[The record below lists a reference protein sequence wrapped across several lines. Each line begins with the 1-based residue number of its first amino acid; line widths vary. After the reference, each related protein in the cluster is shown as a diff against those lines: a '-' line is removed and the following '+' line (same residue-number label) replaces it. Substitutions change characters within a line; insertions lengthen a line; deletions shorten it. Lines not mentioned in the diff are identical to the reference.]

1 MEIVDNINH
10 PKHYEDAGYLVQPI
24 DVCQEL
30 PFCLGNAVKYLCRA
44 GNKEGCP
51 ELEDL
56 KKAQWYLNRQLALL
70 DNGSTAAVLSARGAC
85 AARFIAEKHN
95 GPLRWLFENGIC
107 GAAANGFVVLR
118 TDVVSCLAA
127 VSTAIYQLVEQ
138 KEDEEVR
145 EYDPHG
151 WNDFPE
157 VEPPEGVLMRVECR
171 DGRKACAKYR
181 LFIEGGS
188 WCDVNGGAWPE
199 AYSQSVAR
207 FRPWDEEDE
216 E

>member
-44 GNKEGCP
+44 GNKAGCP

-56 KKAQWYLNRQLALL
+56 KKAQWYLTRQLALL
-70 DNGSTAAVLSARGAC
+70 DNDSTAAVLSARGAC
-85 AARFIAEKHN
+85 AAHFLEEKHG
-95 GPLRWLFENGIC
+95 GPLRWLFGTGIY
-107 GAAANGFVVLR
+107 GVAGSGFVVLR

-138 KEDEEVR
+138 KEDEE
-145 EYDPHG
+145 
-151 WNDFPE
+151 
-157 VEPPEGVLMRVECR
+157 
-171 DGRKACAKYR
+171 
-181 LFIEGGS
+181 
-188 WCDVNGGAWPE
+188 
-199 AYSQSVAR
+199 
-207 FRPWDEEDE
+207 
-216 E
+216 

>member
-1 MEIVDNINH
+1 MNDNINH

-70 DNGSTAAVLSARGAC
+70 DNGPMAAVLSARGAC

-127 VSTAIYQLVEQ
+127 VRMAIYQLVEQ
-138 KEDEEVR
+138 KEDEE
-145 EYDPHG
+145 
-151 WNDFPE
+151 
-157 VEPPEGVLMRVECR
+157 
-171 DGRKACAKYR
+171 
-181 LFIEGGS
+181 
-188 WCDVNGGAWPE
+188 
-199 AYSQSVAR
+199 
-207 FRPWDEEDE
+207 
-216 E
+216 

>member
-70 DNGSTAAVLSARGAC
+70 DNGSMAAVLSARGVC

-95 GPLRWLFENGIC
+95 GPLRWLFENGIR
-107 GAAANGFVVLR
+107 GAAAYGFVVLR

-138 KEDEEVR
+138 KEDEE
-145 EYDPHG
+145 
-151 WNDFPE
+151 
-157 VEPPEGVLMRVECR
+157 
-171 DGRKACAKYR
+171 
-181 LFIEGGS
+181 
-188 WCDVNGGAWPE
+188 
-199 AYSQSVAR
+199 
-207 FRPWDEEDE
+207 
-216 E
+216 

>member
-70 DNGSTAAVLSARGAC
+70 DNGSMAAVLSARGAC

-95 GPLRWLFENGIC
+95 GPLRWLFENGVHR
-107 GAAANGFVVLR
+107 AAGTGLIIMR
-118 TDVVSCLAA
+118 TDVVCCLAA
-127 VSTAIYQLVEQ
+127 VNAAIDRLADQ
-138 KEDEEVR
+138 KEDEE
-145 EYDPHG
+145 
-151 WNDFPE
+151 
-157 VEPPEGVLMRVECR
+157 
-171 DGRKACAKYR
+171 
-181 LFIEGGS
+181 
-188 WCDVNGGAWPE
+188 
-199 AYSQSVAR
+199 
-207 FRPWDEEDE
+207 
-216 E
+216 

>member
-56 KKAQWYLNRQLALL
+56 KKARWYLERQLALL
-70 DNGSTAAVLSARGAC
+70 DNDSLAAVLSARGAC
-85 AARFIAEKHN
+85 AARFLAEKHD
-95 GPLRWLFENGIC
+95 GPIRWLFENGIC

-118 TDVVSCLAA
+118 TDVVGALAA
-127 VSTAIYQLVEQ
+127 VNSAIDQSKGQE
-138 KEDEEVR
+138 KEE
-145 EYDPHG
+145 
-151 WNDFPE
+151 
-157 VEPPEGVLMRVECR
+157 
-171 DGRKACAKYR
+171 
-181 LFIEGGS
+181 
-188 WCDVNGGAWPE
+188 
-199 AYSQSVAR
+199 
-207 FRPWDEEDE
+207 
-216 E
+216 

>member
-1 MEIVDNINH
+1 MNDNINH

-70 DNGSTAAVLSARGAC
+70 DNGSMAAVLSARGAC

-127 VSTAIYQLVEQ
+127 VRMAIYQLVEQ
-138 KEDEEVR
+138 KEDEEVA

-157 VEPPEGVLMRVECR
+157 VEPPEGVLMRVEWR
-171 DGRKACAKYR
+171 
-181 LFIEGGS
+181 EGVELRRG
-188 WCDVNGGAWPE
+188 VARYVAWGDNKE
-199 AYSQSVAR
+199 FVWMGERGIIRQVDR

>member
-1 MEIVDNINH
+1 MNDNINH

-44 GNKEGCP
+44 GNKAGCP

-70 DNGSTAAVLSARGAC
+70 DNGSMAAVLSARGAC
-85 AARFIAEKHN
+85 AAR
-95 GPLRWLFENGIC
+95 
-107 GAAANGFVVLR
+107 
-118 TDVVSCLAA
+118 CLAA
-127 VSTAIYQLVEQ
+127 VRMAIYQLVEQ

-145 EYDPHG
+145 GYDPHG

-207 FRPWDEEDE
+207 FRPWGDPEDE

>member
-70 DNGSTAAVLSARGAC
+70 DNDSTAAVLSARGAC
-85 AARFIAEKHN
+85 AAHFLEEKHG
-95 GPLRWLFENGIC
+95 GPLRWLFGTGIY
-107 GAAANGFVVLR
+107 GVAGSGFVVLR

-127 VSTAIYQLVEQ
+127 VSTAIYRLVEQ
-138 KEDEEVR
+138 KEDEE
-145 EYDPHG
+145 
-151 WNDFPE
+151 
-157 VEPPEGVLMRVECR
+157 
-171 DGRKACAKYR
+171 
-181 LFIEGGS
+181 
-188 WCDVNGGAWPE
+188 
-199 AYSQSVAR
+199 
-207 FRPWDEEDE
+207 
-216 E
+216 

>member
-1 MEIVDNINH
+1 MNDNINH

-70 DNGSTAAVLSARGAC
+70 DNGSMAAVLSARG
-85 AARFIAEKHN
+85 
-95 GPLRWLFENGIC
+95 
-107 GAAANGFVVLR
+107 
-118 TDVVSCLAA
+118 
-127 VSTAIYQLVEQ
+127 
-138 KEDEEVR
+138 
-145 EYDPHG
+145 
-151 WNDFPE
+151 
-157 VEPPEGVLMRVECR
+157 
-171 DGRKACAKYR
+171 ACAKYR

-207 FRPWDEEDE
+207 FRPWGDPEDE